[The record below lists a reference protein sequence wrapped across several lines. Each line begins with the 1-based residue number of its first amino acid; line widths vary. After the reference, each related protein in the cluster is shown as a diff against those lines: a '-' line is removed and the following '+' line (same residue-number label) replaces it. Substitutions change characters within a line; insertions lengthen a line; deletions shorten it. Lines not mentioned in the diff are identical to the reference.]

1 VIERVAFDRPAD
13 LERSFERFRR
23 FGDDL
28 LERWDGRTLYRT
40 ARLHGRAVPYAVHV
54 DGQDVL
60 LEVDPEEADG
70 VRPLVQRMLVPLDGL
85 AGLRAADPAV
95 EGAWQRVGAIRSV
108 VDSDLFLGLVRAI
121 SAQQVNLR
129 WAATTRRRLA
139 EAFGTEHRVAGGSVH
154 GLDVERLAAADPLE
168 LRALQFT
175 TAKARSIVGLA
186 RAELDGVLDRETLE
200 SLPDDEVIAR
210 LVKLRGIGEWSAE
223 WTLARGLGRPRVVA
237 GDLGVRKAVG
247 RAYLDGRMPSF
258 AEVRQLTAHWGRAAT
273 AAQALLLEDLVRH

>member
-1 VIERVAFDRPAD
+1 VTERVVFDRPAD

-40 ARLHGRAVPYAVHV
+40 ARLRGRAVPYAVHV
-54 DGQDVL
+54 DGEDVL
-60 LEVDPEEADG
+60 LDSGPADRREVRA
-70 VRPLVQRMLVPLDGL
+70 LVQRMLVPLDGL
-85 AGLRAADPAV
+85 AELRAADPAV

-139 EAFGTEHRVAGGSVH
+139 EAFGVEHPASGGSVYSV
-154 GLDVERLAAADPLE
+154 DVERLAAADPLE
-168 LRALQFT
+168 VRALQFT
-175 TAKARSIVGLA
+175 TAKARSLVGLA
-186 RAELDGVLDRETLE
+186 QAELHGVLDRQTLE
-200 SLPDDEVIAR
+200 ALTDDEVIAR
-210 LVKLRGIGEWSAE
+210 LVQLRGIGEWSAE

-247 RAYLDGRMPSF
+247 KAYLDGRMPSF